1 MQPALRAVRAL
12 PVFVCRVLSSVL
24 ASAMPIALVLGLV
37 VLWGKAP
44 HAEPDPHADAPA
56 HGQAQ
61 AEPAPHADAPAHGQ
75 AQAEPAPH
83 ADAPAHGHPAHA
95 VPPAR
100 ADRQPADPAHAEHR
114 REPAPLDS
122 ETTREDRCRAVQDA
136 LELARDHAPHV
147 TAPPTLK
154 EWLAGA
160 HYPVDPAGLR
170 LSKLSAAEKAMLVQG
185 IMGTMEIG
193 RPLHSGSQKPFQTA
207 LKRHAAD
214 PLRDDMVVG
223 SRRWSELKRYLA
235 GKQGPELLYLVNSL
249 WNQFRFAEDAQTWG
263 EDEYWA
269 EPAEFARRRQGD
281 CDDYVVAKYLTL
293 RDLGFP
299 VDRMRLVVGKLTRKK
314 TDPREFHV
322 VLRCQTE
329 KGAFILENNRKV
341 LLDDRTTLKRFRP
354 VYSFNEKTE
363 WLNFAWE

>member
-12 PVFVCRVLSSVL
+12 PVFACRVLTSVL
-24 ASAMPIALVLGLV
+24 ASAMPIALVLGLG

-56 HGQAQ
+56 HGHPAQ
-61 AEPAPHADAPAHGQ
+61 AEPAPHADALP
-75 AQAEPAPH
+75 
-83 ADAPAHGHPAHA
+83 HGHPAHA
-95 VPPAR
+95 
-100 ADRQPADPAHAEHR
+100 EHR
-114 REPAPLDS
+114 HEPAPLDS
-122 ETTREDRCRAVQDA
+122 EATREARCRAVQDA

-147 TAPPTLK
+147 TAPPTLE

-223 SRRWSELKRYLA
+223 SRRWGELKRYLA
-235 GKQGPELLYLVNSL
+235 SKQGPELLYLVNSL

-281 CDDYVVAKYLTL
+281 CDDYVMAKYLTL
-293 RDLGFP
+293 RELGFP
-299 VDRMRLVVGKLTRKK
+299 VDHMRLVVGKLTRRATAPK
-314 TDPREFHV
+314 EFHV

-329 KGAFILENNRKV
+329 KGPFILENNRKV
-341 LLDDRTTLKRFRP
+341 LQDERTSLKRFRP